1 MKPTEI
7 LMEEHRVIERVLTA
21 LEKAASRLSRG
32 EDVYL
37 RFFSGT
43 STLINGFNDSYHYKK
58 EEQLLL
64 PTLIENG
71 LPRDSAAVATLLA
84 EHDEG
89 RRMAHRLHQVIDRY
103 QAGDIN
109 ARDQVVLAALG
120 YVSLLRRHMYKED
133 HTLFPMVEKM
143 IPPEQQ
149 DRMTEAFDRFEMEAN
164 GAELHEKYYGMADRL
179 VQECVR

>member
-1 MKPTEI
+1 MRPTEI

-43 STLINGFNDSYHYKK
+43 STLINGFNDSYHHKK
-58 EEQLLL
+58 EEQVLL
-64 PTLIENG
+64 PVLIENG
-71 LPRDSAAVATLLA
+71 VPRESPVIATLLG
-84 EHDEG
+84 EHEEG
-89 RRMAHRLHQVIDRY
+89 RRLAQRLHQVIDRY
-103 QAGDIN
+103 MSGDIH
-109 ARDQVVLAALG
+109 ARDQVVLCALG

-133 HTLFPMVEKM
+133 NALFPLVEKI

-149 DRMTEAFDRFEMEAN
+149 KRMLEAFERFEHEAN

>member
-1 MKPTEI
+1 MRPTEI

-43 STLINGFNDSYHYKK
+43 STLIHGFNDSYHYKK
-58 EEQLLL
+58 EEQVLL
-64 PTLIENG
+64 PVLIENG
-71 LPRDSAAVATLLA
+71 MPQDSGPIATILA
-84 EHDEG
+84 EHEEG
-89 RRMAHRLHQVIDRY
+89 RRLAQRLRQVIDRY
-103 QAGDIN
+103 QSGDIN
-109 ARDQVVLAALG
+109 ARDQVILSALA

-133 HTLFPMVEKM
+133 HALFPMVEKI

-149 DRMTEAFDRFEMEAN
+149 IRLIEAFDRFEREAN